1 MYFFAFF
8 VVLAF
13 SFYLF
18 YKVKQVRTKRPME
31 KKWLSAKSSMA
42 LGLFVALF
50 GINQLI
56 LFSGTVTYLV
66 GIFFILIG
74 AGSLWMGFRYYKH
87 VLPYAQREAEEL
99 NQ

>member
-1 MYFFAFF
+1 
-8 VVLAF
+8 
-13 SFYLF
+13 
-18 YKVKQVRTKRPME
+18 
-31 KKWLSAKSSMA
+31 MA

-56 LFSGTVTYLV
+56 LFSGTVTYVV

-74 AGSLWMGFRYYKH
+74 TAVYGWDSATINMSY
-87 VLPYAQREAEEL
+87 PYAQREAEEL